1 LVLALIVPAVVV
13 PVVLLAGFA
22 GCDQVY
28 GLQRPDTPAIVSA
41 VGKNSSTIT
50 LTWAFPGTALEF
62 EFERMKLPER
72 TMETF
77 KAPAS
82 PFDDDNE
89 RLGLEALTTYF
100 IAYARS

>member
-1 LVLALIVPAVVV
+1 M
-13 PVVLLAGFA
+13 G
-22 GCDQVY
+22 
-28 GLQRPDTPAIVSA
+28 
-41 VGKNSSTIT
+41 
-50 LTWAFPGTALEF
+50 FPGTALEF

-89 RLGLEALTTYF
+89 GLGLEALTTYF